1 MGLTLQA
8 LDNGFFVF
16 KVLFNQAVEIL
27 EAGAHADGQ
36 KENREIGD
44 GSQFPVQPV
53 ADIQTSEDCQHQGNA
68 DAAGKSHLHR
78 ILSRFF
84 IHSLIGSLAP
94 AAIKVNKKMTG
105 VHFFNR

>member
-1 MGLTLQA
+1 
-8 LDNGFFVF
+8 
-16 KVLFNQAVEIL
+16 
-27 EAGAHADGQ
+27 
-36 KENREIGD
+36 
-44 GSQFPVQPV
+44 
-53 ADIQTSEDCQHQGNA
+53 
-68 DAAGKSHLHR
+68 LHR

>member
-1 MGLTLQA
+1 MTGIE
-8 LDNGFFVF
+8 FFV
-16 KVLFNQAVEIL
+16 QIRPQQETT
-27 EAGAHADGQ
+27 
-36 KENREIGD
+36 EN
-44 GSQFPVQPV
+44 
-53 ADIQTSEDCQHQGNA
+53 CQNHGNA
-68 DAAGKSHLHR
+68 DAAGKCHLHR